1 MTMKSFTAA
10 AILLALMAAGCAGG
24 ELCGSGI
31 CMTGPSDE
39 DGVVTFALS
48 ENDTQVRSF
57 IIRLYKSATDRVRG
71 NAYFE
76 SGCSGVSKAFTI
88 SHLDA
93 GDEYVVEY
101 LGYSDR
107 NCTASNLA
115 RLGLRGAVR
124 VTSPGT
130 GFAYYFIQVNTVGGF
145 TAMPLP
151 DSRLNPVD
159 GGVVCESDSDCRR
172 VIPCSDPAECRF
184 KVNVDCDAAEIE
196 SGECPDGFKV
206 MQYNVHPR
214 AVCDDRIC
222 RLDNLFPLNTRG
234 ARAFAA
240 TAATDAGDVVSIG
253 GFTEFL
259 DGSYVVRGASDP
271 ASAPETMSFMG
282 NEGIFG
288 VLEHDR
294 PLDSGMGMSSVAMLD
309 DGRLVVAGGTRK
321 ALAGTSGSAV
331 GVPVIESLF
340 CSTDCPVEMSSY
352 LYVID
357 AATGAV
363 DRTTLAEP
371 VIPAAVVPVARDTTS
386 VYIRGG
392 ASMRNFAGD
401 LSSGGTTVSWI
412 CQITDGNAASCS
424 DVNPSSAVS
433 RFMPAGVCIK
443 RTNGLCSEYLTLGGT
458 DISNK
463 FAEIYFAD
471 SNTVKVFPATGD
483 VPELLSGATAFQA
496 GDEVWLIGGTSDAEM
511 EQPAVPFHV
520 TVDKGL
526 GVVILTKVAMDASA
540 TAALAR
546 RFHQAAVLADDDRV
560 LVSGGV
566 DQTGSVTRSA
576 VLLSA
581 AGGELNVLDDD
592 LRMAEPR
599 MGHSATLVTGGLFDG
614 AVLVQGGISSTGG
627 VFAKG
632 AEIFLP
638 AD

>member
-1 MTMKSFTAA
+1 MFVA
-10 AILLALMAAGCAGG
+10 LAGGCAGG
-24 ELCGSGI
+24 EWCGSGL
-31 CMTGPSDE
+31 CMSGPSEE

-48 ENDTQVRSF
+48 EGDTQVRSF
-57 IIRLYKSATDRVRG
+57 IIRLYKTATDRVRG
-71 NAYFE
+71 DAYFE
-76 SGCSGVSKAFTI
+76 SGCSGISKAFTI

-101 LGYSDR
+101 RGYSDR
-107 NCTASNLA
+107 ECTSSNLA
-115 RLGLRGAVR
+115 RLGVRGGVR

-130 GFAYYFIQVNTVGGF
+130 GFAYYFIQVNVVGGF

-151 DSRLNPVD
+151 DSRLNPVE
-159 GGVVCESDSDCRR
+159 GGVACESDSDCRR
-172 VIPCSDPAECRF
+172 VIPCEDPDECRF
-184 KVNVDCDAAEIE
+184 KVNVDCEPAEIE

-222 RLDNLFPLNTRG
+222 RLDTLFPLNTRG

-240 TAATDAGDVVSIG
+240 TAATDVGDVVSLG
-253 GFTEFL
+253 GFTEYV
-259 DGSYVVRGASDP
+259 DGFYVVQGASDP
-271 ASAPETMSFMG
+271 ASAPETLSFIG

-294 PLDSGMGMSSVAMLD
+294 PLDSGMGMSSVALLD
-309 DGRLVVAGGTRK
+309 DGRLVVAGGTRT
-321 ALAGTSGSAV
+321 ALARTSGTVDGA
-331 GVPVIESLF
+331 PQIDSLF
-340 CSTDCPVEMSSY
+340 CSTDCPVEMSSF

-371 VIPAAVVPVARDTTS
+371 VIPAAVIPVARDTTS

-412 CQITDGNAASCS
+412 CQITEGNAASCS

-443 RTNGLCSEYLTLGGT
+443 RTNGLCSEFLTLGGT

-483 VPELLSGATAFQA
+483 VPEMLSGATAFMA
-496 GDEVWLIGGTSDAEM
+496 GDEVWLVGGTSDSDM
-511 EQPAVPFHV
+511 RQLAVPLHV
-520 TVDKGL
+520 SVDKGL
-526 GVVILTKVAMDASA
+526 GVVIVSKVALDAA
-540 TAALAR
+540 GTAALSM
-546 RFHQAAVLADDDRV
+546 RFHQATVLADDERV
-560 LVSGGV
+560 LVSGGI
-566 DQTGSVTRSA
+566 DQAGSVTRSA
-576 VLLSA
+576 VLLSTA
-581 AGGELNVLDDD
+581 SGQMKILDAD

-614 AVLVQGGISSTGG
+614 AVLVQGGISAVGG

-632 AEIFLP
+632 AEVYLP